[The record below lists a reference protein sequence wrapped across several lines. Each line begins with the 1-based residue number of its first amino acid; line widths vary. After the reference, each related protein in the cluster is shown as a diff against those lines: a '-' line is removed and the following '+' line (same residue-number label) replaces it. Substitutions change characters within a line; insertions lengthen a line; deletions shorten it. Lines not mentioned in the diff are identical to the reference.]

1 MCRASRK
8 LIYTKKPK
16 NVSSSPRTTLK
27 KQLYRNKNLTLGT
40 VALFAIFAYT
50 TTDATVFDK
59 IAAFFQSKPVVKS
72 NSQTVALLDPLNS
85 TENAGIPVLLEGDDS
100 LSAETGPM
108 GTQADIEDYYPASD
122 EIQTYTTKDGD
133 TLKGIAK
140 MFDVSPSTIIWANNL
155 DTNTK
160 LTTGQTLVILP
171 VSGLQYTPKKGDTVG
186 GIAKRFGVDPEDITS
201 FNGISTLTTGEA
213 IIVPN
218 GEMEKPTPVEKKPVK
233 QIAKTTKEPV
243 IIKKGETVF
252 DRTIGSV
259 FSLAGP
265 QKGETVAR
273 SRRGEKIWG
282 FNAPAFKDYYIF
294 PVEGGIKTQDL
305 HGFNGI
311 DIGYP
316 GRAGG
321 APIKAAAAGTVIVA
335 KDTGSNGGYG
345 KYVVIAHNNGTQT
358 LYAHNS
364 KNAVS
369 VGDTV
374 KQGEVIAYMG
384 RTGKAT
390 GYHVHFEI
398 RGAKN
403 PFATS
408 FNSDNTSND

>member
-16 NVSSSPRTTLK
+16 NVSSSPCATPK
-27 KQLYRNKNLTLGT
+27 KHLYRNKNLTLGT
-40 VALFAIFAYT
+40 VALFVVFAYT

-59 IAAFFQSKPVVKS
+59 IAAFFQSKPTVKS
-72 NSQTVALLDPLNS
+72 NSQTVALLDPLTTAENS
-85 TENAGIPVLLEGDDS
+85 GIPVLLEGDDS

-108 GTQADIEDYYPASD
+108 GTQADIEDYYPTSD
-122 EIQTYTTKDGD
+122 EIQIYVTKNGD

-155 DTNTK
+155 DANTK
-160 LTTGQTLVILP
+160 VTTGQTLVILP
-171 VSGLQYTPKKGDTVG
+171 VSGLRYVPKKGDTVAG
-186 GIAKRFGVDPEDITS
+186 VAKRFNVDTEDITS
-201 FNGISTLTTGEA
+201 FNGISTLTVGEA
-213 IIVPN
+213 IIIPN
-218 GEMEKPTPVEKKPVK
+218 GEMETPKAPEKKQVK
-233 QIAKTTKEPV
+233 QVAKTNKEPV
-243 IIKKGETVF
+243 IVKKGETVF

-273 SRRGEKIWG
+273 SKNGEKTWG
-282 FNAPAFKDYYIF
+282 FNAPSYPGYYIF
-294 PVEGGIKTQDL
+294 PVDGGIKTQDL
-305 HGFNGI
+305 HGFNSV

-316 GRAGG
+316 GRVGG
-321 APIKAAAAGTVIVA
+321 ASIKAAAAGKVIVV
-335 KDTGSNGGYG
+335 KDAGSNGGYG
-345 KYVVIAHNNGTQT
+345 KYVVIAHDNGTQT

-364 KNAVS
+364 RNAVS

-384 RTGKAT
+384 KTGHAT

-408 FNSDNTSND
+408 FSSNNTSND